1 MIQYVVD
8 RRYSHIKGG
17 DEVRMVMIA
26 LIFNFLDF
34 ATGLIQGFKSRSI
47 NSTKLR
53 DGLFKKIG
61 FVLCYVLS
69 FIIDNYCY
77 MIGFNLGFDTL
88 PVIVSYVVL
97 TEIVSIVENIC
108 EINPDLSVKKL
119 LDLLNIK
126 EG

>member
-1 MIQYVVD
+1 MKMVV
-8 RRYSHIKGG
+8 
-17 DEVRMVMIA
+17 IA

-34 ATGLIQGFKSRSI
+34 ATGLIQGFKSKSI
-47 NSTKLR
+47 SSTKLR

-61 FVLCYVLS
+61 FILCYVLA

-77 MIGFNLGFDTL
+77 LIGFNLGFDTL
-88 PVIVSYVVL
+88 PVIISYAVL
-97 TEIVSIVENIC
+97 TEIVSIIENIC

-119 LDLLNIK
+119 LDLFNIK